1 MTAHAEIQLYLLR
14 HAHAG
19 DPMKWH
25 GSDDVRPLSE
35 KGRTQAERLGFFLAE
50 AGFEPDAILSSPK
63 TRALDTAR
71 LVATPLEIPI
81 RVVDALAGP
90 LDLELVERLLDAS
103 GDPVRPLLVGHDPDF
118 SFLAAELLGTVH
130 TPPPDRKKSDLVASI
145 AKLFDD
151 AAEGKL
157 EDKKLAERVNAWS
170 PSNFREEKG
179 ESER

>member
-1 MTAHAEIQLYLLR
+1 MTVRVDTQLCLLR

-25 GSDDVRPLSE
+25 GPDDVRPLSE

-50 AGFEPDAILSSPK
+50 AGFEPDAILSSPR

-81 RVVDALAGP
+81 RVLDALAGP
-90 LDLELVERLLDAS
+90 LDLELVEQLLHQA

-118 SFLAAELLGTVH
+118 SFLAAELLGIGELPMRKGTLARIDIERPLRAGMGVLRWFV
-130 TPPPDRKKSDLVASI
+130 PPDL
-145 AKLFDD
+145 
-151 AAEGKL
+151 
-157 EDKKLAERVNAWS
+157 LATHDRAD
-170 PSNFREEKG
+170 
-179 ESER
+179 